1 MVPSQASP
9 TPQPMMRKTMKMAA
23 QMAIQRRI
31 CFRCGILGVVLFVI
45 ALDPMCKQKGQTPK
59 SNYISQLHSLTY
71 EIKNRVISRLYV

>member
-45 ALDPMCKQKGQTPK
+45 ALDPMCKQKGANAQ
-59 SNYISQLHSLTY
+59 
-71 EIKNRVISRLYV
+71 IKLNFLVTFSHI